1 MRIGPCRPSR
11 SVVAVPSAKM
21 NPNSCE
27 GIKPES
33 KLERVALIIRLARDK
48 MNQDSLSVYVGVD
61 VSKAQL
67 DVAVGQAGAFWS
79 AGNDLIG
86 IGRTVKQLQE
96 LQPAMIVIESTGGLE
111 VPLMVELAASGLPF
125 ALVHPGRVRD
135 FARSMG
141 LLAKTDKLD
150 ARLLAHFGEAIRPS
164 LTQLPSPEVQ
174 ELNGLVLRRR
184 QVLDLIVD
192 EQNHLAST
200 RLTLRPR
207 IEKHLEWLQEEL
219 QELDRMIGALI
230 KSIPALQEKEDI
242 LRSAKGVGPV
252 LSAKLLSGLPELGQL
267 NRKKIAALVGVAPFN
282 DDSGYRHGKRRI
294 KGGRADIR
302 QVLYMATVAAV
313 RFNPAIRSFYEHL
326 LSHGKIKMVAIVAC
340 MRKFLTILNAMI
352 RDMRPFSYAAAPVKP

>member
-1 MRIGPCRPSR
+1 MCTGPCRPSQ
-11 SVVAVPSAKM
+11 SVVAVPFTKM

-27 GIKPES
+27 GLKPES
-33 KLERVALIIRLARDK
+33 KLERVPMIIRLARDE
-48 MNQDSLSVYVGVD
+48 MNPASLSEYIGVD

-67 DVAVGQAGAFWS
+67 DVAVGQTGAFWS
-79 AGNDLIG
+79 AGNDAIG
-86 IGRTVKQLQE
+86 IGRTVERLQA
-96 LQPAMIVIESTGGLE
+96 LQPALIVIESTGGLE
-111 VPLMVELAASGLPF
+111 VPLMVELAAAELPF

-135 FARSMG
+135 FARSLG

-150 ARLLAHFGEAIRPS
+150 ARLLAQFGAAIRPP
-164 LTQLPSPEVQ
+164 LTQLPSQEVQ
-174 ELNGLVLRRR
+174 ELNGLMVRRR

-200 RLTLRPR
+200 RLSLRER
-207 IEKHLEWLQEEL
+207 IAEHLDWLGEEL
-219 QELDRMIGALI
+219 QNLDRAIEALI
-230 KSIPALQEKEDI
+230 GRIPALQEKEAI

-252 LSAKLLSGLPELGQL
+252 LSAKLLSGLPELGHL

-282 DDSGYRHGKRRI
+282 DDSGYRRGKRRI

-313 RFNPAIRSFYEHL
+313 RFNPAIRHFYQHL
-326 LSHGKIKMVAIVAC
+326 LSQGKLKMVAIVAC

-352 RDMRPFSYAAAPVKP
+352 RDMRPFAYASDPVNP